1 MPPRFESSRFRKPL
15 GTWTPPQRGDALG
28 GFSVLHGEKPP
39 DTVFLHMKA
48 AEAATSCAS
57 AAATALAAANTVA
70 ASATS
75 ALAAA
80 FPWEVPAPGTTIVR
94 LRFDELP
101 EHISQDPSHLRL
113 LQKNL
118 ASLNVALLLNDS
130 EERGLPLHRPQ
141 QIAGRRRP
149 PSLLIDDAP
158 FSGRSRRI
166 SPLKSG
172 VQQRIASDSLS
183 THDPAVEAAPSSAR
197 VHARRRTIAVEP
209 DDALPRPAKEVAST
223 VHRSSVHKE
232 VASTTPRRRGAHG
245 SAMAVSSGAA
255 VAEYDKAS
263 LPRGVRL
270 PAAAKERK
278 LPYVPLLLAMP
289 GGHIVLQDPGTV
301 PDHLASQMPYPPALM
316 KPAASSLDGVLE
328 TTPRRARMVMAT
340 EVAPAYPYPHYSLR
354 EDRLMGALALS

>member
-1 MPPRFESSRFRKPL
+1 
-15 GTWTPPQRGDALG
+15 
-28 GFSVLHGEKPP
+28 
-39 DTVFLHMKA
+39 MKA
-48 AEAATSCAS
+48 AAAATSCAS

-118 ASLNVALLLNDS
+118 ANLNVALLLNDA
-130 EERGLPLHRPQ
+130 EESGLPLHRPQ
-141 QIAGRRRP
+141 RTAGRRRP

-158 FSGRSRRI
+158 ISGRSRRI

-172 VQQRIASDSLS
+172 VQQRIAADSLS
-183 THDPAVEAAPSSAR
+183 THDPAVEEAAPASAR

-245 SAMAVSSGAA
+245 PAMAVSSGAA

-354 EDRLMGALALS
+354 EDRLMGALARPALS

>member
-1 MPPRFESSRFRKPL
+1 
-15 GTWTPPQRGDALG
+15 
-28 GFSVLHGEKPP
+28 
-39 DTVFLHMKA
+39 MKA
-48 AEAATSCAS
+48 AAAATSCAC

-118 ASLNVALLLNDS
+118 ASLNVALLLNDA
-130 EERGLPLHRPQ
+130 EESGLPLHRPQ

-172 VQQRIASDSLS
+172 VQQRIAADSLS
-183 THDPAVEAAPSSAR
+183 THDPAAEAAPASAR

-223 VHRSSVHKE
+223 
-232 VASTTPRRRGAHG
+232 TPRRRGAHG

-255 VAEYDKAS
+255 VAEHDKWS

-278 LPYVPLLLAMP
+278 LPYVPLLLALP

>member
-1 MPPRFESSRFRKPL
+1 
-15 GTWTPPQRGDALG
+15 
-28 GFSVLHGEKPP
+28 
-39 DTVFLHMKA
+39 MKA
-48 AEAATSCAS
+48 AAAVTSCAS

-118 ASLNVALLLNDS
+118 ASLNVALLLNDA
-130 EERGLPLHRPQ
+130 EERGLPLHRPE

-232 VASTTPRRRGAHG
+232 VASTVHRSSVHKEVASTTPRRRGVHG
-245 SAMAVSSGAA
+245 LAMAVSSGAA